1 MLWLLYCIYTLLYLC
16 INAPFVWGLLPM
28 RPLFSHCFIAAYVF
42 VVSSELRLEWYCCAI
57 SRLCAVL
64 FGILHQSLE
73 LKPLGVTFW

>member
-1 MLWLLYCIYTLLYLC
+1 MLLLCYVRPVL
-16 INAPFVWGLLPM
+16 FVLRGLLPM
-28 RPLFSHCFIAAYVF
+28 RPLFSHCSITAYVF